1 MYDQAKTIRANDIDH
16 IMPKSILEEKKYDWP
31 KINSIKNFQ
40 LIDYGTNRGEKNR
53 KAFATWINNKT
64 YVTDKPAFV
73 KLHLIP
79 TDENLWTEDRFEEF
93 AEERAKLILTK
104 LTKYTT

>member
-16 IMPKSILEEKKYDWP
+16 IMPKSILEGLKYDWA

-40 LIDYGTNRGEKNR
+40 LIDYGTNRGDKNG
-53 KAFATWINNKT
+53 KPFSVWINNPA
-64 YVTDKPAFV
+64 YVVDKAAFA

-79 TDENLWTEDRFEEF
+79 TDETLWTEDKFEEF
-93 AEERAKLILTK
+93 IEERAKLILTK
-104 LTKYTT
+104 LATYTA